1 MYKKIFSGL
10 MLAALGLSVQTAAQ
24 AADEVITV
32 GGLTVKGASKE
43 LSFSIGGRVQW
54 DFAAFDNDT
63 ADNVSGSEFRR
74 IRIALKGS
82 AYGWGYKI
90 QPDFADDAVTMK
102 DVYITRKLGAPGTLY
117 LGQFKQPFGMDELT
131 SSNEITIQERA
142 SATSIAAS
150 HQMGVGLFGNQGMF
164 SWGVSAYNLDDN
176 DGDTTNGTGFGGRLT
191 AAPINSRDN
200 TLHFGLAVA
209 QESYGNSSNGDNER
223 FRLRT
228 RPAGHLSDASRTA
241 LIDIN
246 NGQRTDV
253 TKLGV
258 EAAGVM
264 GPFSLQAEYAT
275 AEADDASEEGT
286 VNSYYLAG
294 SFVITGERRSYKDKN
309 GVFGGVKPNGPN
321 GAWELVARMDFAEGD
336 QNPLGGATSADV
348 EVDSLTLGVTWYAN
362 PNTRVMLSY
371 WDAEITGQQN
381 GTVVDDRPSAITGR
395 VQFNF

>member
-209 QESYGNSSNGDNER
+209 QESYGNSSNGC
-223 FRLRT
+223 L
-228 RPAGHLSDASRTA
+228 L
-241 LIDIN
+241 
-246 NGQRTDV
+246 
-253 TKLGV
+253 
-258 EAAGVM
+258 
-264 GPFSLQAEYAT
+264 Y
-275 AEADDASEEGT
+275 
-286 VNSYYLAG
+286 
-294 SFVITGERRSYKDKN
+294 
-309 GVFGGVKPNGPN
+309 
-321 GAWELVARMDFAEGD
+321 
-336 QNPLGGATSADV
+336 TS
-348 EVDSLTLGVTWYAN
+348 
-362 PNTRVMLSY
+362 
-371 WDAEITGQQN
+371 
-381 GTVVDDRPSAITGR
+381 PSPR
-395 VQFNF
+395 D